1 MIFSSALLLVM
12 ASAAARAQE
21 LLPAPLTLEPAK
33 AAAPAADMAPASP
46 APPPGLSHWIT
57 YTKPDCC
64 GPVGG
69 NGPIGYELFLR
80 GGLSLP
86 VEGKNFGHVLDV
98 GWEVEGGARSLFFNP
113 AMDRDWSIDFGISNI
128 LNRGQH
134 SDRKFPYTIFNV
146 DAIGQVTGTSTVQV
160 SVRELNRTNV
170 SLGLGRDWY
179 LVGNAR
185 ACDCTHW
192 RFGVDAGGRLGTAK
206 IEFYELSHRTDTI
219 TSMYAGLHTDL
230 EIPRGCCT
238 FLIGARAEWDYT
250 WTDLLQDRNNG
261 ELQDVN
267 LMLTFGVRF

>member
-1 MIFSSALLLVM
+1 MQGLSAWKVEERMRTRMIFSSALVLVM

-33 AAAPAADMAPASP
+33 ATAPAADMAPASP

-57 YTKPDCC
+57 YTNPDCC

-146 DAIGQVTGTSTVQV
+146 DAIG
-160 SVRELNRTNV
+160 
-170 SLGLGRDWY
+170 
-179 LVGNAR
+179 
-185 ACDCTHW
+185 
-192 RFGVDAGGRLGTAK
+192 
-206 IEFYELSHRTDTI
+206 
-219 TSMYAGLHTDL
+219 
-230 EIPRGCCT
+230 
-238 FLIGARAEWDYT
+238 
-250 WTDLLQDRNNG
+250 
-261 ELQDVN
+261 
-267 LMLTFGVRF
+267 